1 MTRNISHW
9 TSDNF
14 FITKAVILW
23 GKNVVCGTERQC
35 SYLGVNQDDPCDDD
49 GESFVSAT
57 ISETNSPP
65 SPSNSES
72 STSYTS
78 TAEESQNLSSEM
90 IFFLGQ
96 FFIRQM
102 AREGL

>member
-90 IFFLGQ
+90 TIKFLFVKWHGSV
-96 FFIRQM
+96 
-102 AREGL
+102 